1 MPNFYRIGPG
11 NKSTSDLLYSIFI
24 MVWSFFI
31 NFQQAIVV
39 CKQLGFE
46 GALKS
51 VNNSPYGSVPRPFS
65 YKGLSCTGSE
75 VRLEDCPRFGS
86 GECSARTGA
95 GVVCYSHT
103 TPEGKY
109 DFKDWF
115 TTRLVQTGFK
125 IALTPG
131 LLTHFKYKL

>member
-1 MPNFYRIGPG
+1 M
-11 NKSTSDLLYSIFI
+11 DLCPAFSLEEIHLGSPLFNIHHGLI
-24 MVWSFFI
+24 FFI
-31 NFQQAIVV
+31 NFLQAIVV

-51 VNNSPYGSVPRPFS
+51 GNNSPYGSVPRPFS

-109 DFKDWF
+109 DFKD
-115 TTRLVQTGFK
+115 
-125 IALTPG
+125 
-131 LLTHFKYKL
+131 